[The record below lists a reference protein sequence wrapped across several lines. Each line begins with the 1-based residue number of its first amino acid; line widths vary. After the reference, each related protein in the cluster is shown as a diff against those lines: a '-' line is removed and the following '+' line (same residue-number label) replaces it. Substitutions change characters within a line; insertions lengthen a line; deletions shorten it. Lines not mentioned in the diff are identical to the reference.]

1 MLKRLMT
8 LMFGAS
14 MATANPAAPME
25 PMKEKKPMSF
35 TIIDVRSAD
44 EFAGGHID
52 GAINIEHTRIKAE
65 IAKAVADKNR
75 RLYVYCRSGGRAG
88 MARAELLKLGYT
100 DVHNAVN
107 GDGMKKILASQSK

>member
-1 MLKRLMT
+1 MT
-8 LMFGAS
+8 
-14 MATANPAAPME
+14 
-25 PMKEKKPMSF
+25 F

-44 EFAGGHID
+44 EFAGCHID

-65 IAKAVADKNR
+65 IAKAVPEKNR
-75 RLYVYCRSGGRAG
+75 RIYVYCRSGGRAG